1 MTRVMLVALLVLG
14 GCAAKPPQ
22 VVTKVKIVRPT
33 IPAALLSCPPAPP
46 VPASKAPS
54 AVARYVVSLWEAHG
68 VCHDHLDEVKHTLDR
83 LGKTASAG

>member
-1 MTRVMLVALLVLG
+1 MRKTFLCALLVLG

-22 VVTKVKIVRPT
+22 VVTRIKIVRPT

-46 VPASKAPS
+46 VPASQAPS

-68 VCHDHLDEVKHTLDR
+68 ICHDHLDEVKHTLDK
-83 LGKTASAG
+83 LDKTASAG